1 MAKGRIRYDAETKE
15 KIAEAVAEA
24 RKTGTWK
31 EAHAAAQQV
40 GYKGNVEN
48 LKQMMKDAKK
58 KAAKKA
64 ASAKQTAPAPA
75 APTAAKPALKKKKRK
90 PKAKPV
96 VAKKRNYD
104 AKTKAAIIKATV
116 AARNAGKKWPEA
128 LVAAKAAGYKG
139 GQISLGLFVK
149 AAAKAARKPGR
160 PAKAVAPVAKK
171 RGRPAKVVAPAVP
184 ALDPVAAN
192 YLASAIDKA
201 IGELQK
207 LRQQYAG

>member
-1 MAKGRIRYDAETKE
+1 MPKARILYTPEVKE
-15 KIAEAVAEA
+15 KIVEAVIAA
-24 RKTGTWK
+24 RKAGSWK
-31 EAHAAAQQV
+31 DAHAAAQGI
-40 GYKGNVEN
+40 GYKGNAES
-48 LKQMMKDAKK
+48 LKQMMKDAK
-58 KAAKKA
+58 KKA

-104 AKTKAAIIKATV
+104 AKTRAAIIKATV